1 VRHATPPAE
10 PFEKI
15 LDLIK
20 EIPLQRNKNGQYQ
33 HDDIVLF
40 ITGMSRQFKGLYNP
54 LQPGKG
60 MAELLE
66 AAPNALNPI
75 EIESTSTAEASTI
88 TILKQAIVDPAKLS
102 KKPV

>member
-1 VRHATPPAE
+1 
-10 PFEKI
+10 
-15 LDLIK
+15 
-20 EIPLQRNKNGQYQ
+20 
-33 HDDIVLF
+33 
-40 ITGMSRQFKGLYNP
+40 
-54 LQPGKG
+54 

>member
-1 VRHATPPAE
+1 
-10 PFEKI
+10 
-15 LDLIK
+15 
-20 EIPLQRNKNGQYQ
+20 
-33 HDDIVLF
+33 
-40 ITGMSRQFKGLYNP
+40 
-54 LQPGKG
+54 

-102 KKPV
+102 KKPVWLRSCQHTRQSGPQKLYTNTKPPLEQKKQ